1 MKSGFVSIV
10 GKPNAGKSSL
20 VNTILKEKISIT
32 SKKAQTTRNAIIGVY
47 NGDDCQIVFLDTP
60 GIHKANTVLGSYM
73 NKEALKNSD
82 GVDVI
87 YYLVDAKKGM
97 DDEDDEILKQILT
110 YRIPVFLL
118 LNKIDLIGK
127 EQLMKRIVYASSKY
141 DFKEIIPISAKE
153 DNNINELLDTTLK
166 YMQDDIM
173 FYPEDTV
180 TNTTIDF
187 RIAEII
193 REKILERC
201 DQEIPHFVACKVESL
216 KIKGNKA
223 YIEATI
229 VCNKDTHKAIIIGHH
244 GKKLQ
249 SINLSAS
256 KDISIM
262 LHKRVIMSLFVKVEE
277 DWINKNSKLFDLGY
291 FIGDKYDN

>member
-118 LNKIDLIGK
+118 LNKIDLISK

-141 DFKEIIPISAKE
+141 DFKEIIP
-153 DNNINELLDTTLK
+153 
-166 YMQDDIM
+166 
-173 FYPEDTV
+173 
-180 TNTTIDF
+180 
-187 RIAEII
+187 
-193 REKILERC
+193 
-201 DQEIPHFVACKVESL
+201 
-216 KIKGNKA
+216 
-223 YIEATI
+223 
-229 VCNKDTHKAIIIGHH
+229 
-244 GKKLQ
+244 
-249 SINLSAS
+249 
-256 KDISIM
+256 
-262 LHKRVIMSLFVKVEE
+262 
-277 DWINKNSKLFDLGY
+277 DL
-291 FIGDKYDN
+291 

>member
-153 DNNINELLDTTLK
+153 DNNIN
-166 YMQDDIM
+166 
-173 FYPEDTV
+173 
-180 TNTTIDF
+180 
-187 RIAEII
+187 
-193 REKILERC
+193 
-201 DQEIPHFVACKVESL
+201 
-216 KIKGNKA
+216 
-223 YIEATI
+223 
-229 VCNKDTHKAIIIGHH
+229 
-244 GKKLQ
+244 
-249 SINLSAS
+249 
-256 KDISIM
+256 
-262 LHKRVIMSLFVKVEE
+262 
-277 DWINKNSKLFDLGY
+277 
-291 FIGDKYDN
+291 